1 MPSFFLGLTEWIISV
16 IAALGYAG
24 LFLLML
30 VEGVLTPIPSELI
43 VPFAGYL
50 ASQGTMNLLLVVL
63 VATAGATVGSTIAY
77 AIGYAAGRPLLLRYG
92 RFLRLGEDD
101 LRWSEAWF
109 EKYGTWGNLGGH
121 AIPGVR
127 SFISFAA
134 GIGKMRLGRYVIST
148 AIGSAIWNSILA
160 VAGFLLVDQWLAF
173 AEATDYVDVYVL
185 AAAFAVVVGY
195 VYWRKWRA
203 GRRREAAGID
213 P

>member
-1 MPSFFLGLTEWIISV
+1 MPSFFLSLTEWIISV

-43 VPFAGYL
+43 VPFAGHL
-50 ASQGTMNLLLVVL
+50 AAQGTMDLLLVVL

-77 AIGYAAGRPLLLRYG
+77 YIGYYAGRPILLRYG
-92 RFLRLGEDD
+92 RFIRLGEDD
-101 LRWSEAWF
+101 LRWAEAWF
-109 EKYGTWGNLGGH
+109 DKYGNWGNLIGH

-134 GIGKMRLGRYVIST
+134 GLGKMKLWRYVVST
-148 AIGSAIWNSILA
+148 AIGSAIWNTILA
-160 VAGFLLVDQWLAF
+160 VSGFLLVDRWLAF
-173 AEATDYVDVYVL
+173 AEATDYVDFYVL
-185 AAAFAVVVGY
+185 VTALAVVVGY
-195 VYWRKWRA
+195 VYWRKWRQE
-203 GRRREAAGID
+203 RRREAAGIE